1 MPRIRIVHSDE
12 RKGGLALTIR
22 KRSAQAFAAYEYKE
36 STVERRRVS
45 EYLDG
50 YESFGWD
57 LNDANEAPAVHPGV
71 PGAERMITLHMRR
84 DRRIVNRVEL
94 TRLQR
99 QFEACMKEIQ
109 TLEGSRD
116 VHATICSLCTG
127 IVGLALLLCAAFT
140 AIASRALTW
149 LNVLPALPGV
159 ILCALAYPVYRR
171 VYRKREREVVPLVDA
186 KREEICTLCEK
197 GQRLTRA

>member
-1 MPRIRIVHSDE
+1 ME
-12 RKGGLALTIR
+12 EM
-22 KRSAQAFAAYEYKE
+22 KRSARAFAAYEYKE
-36 STVERRRVS
+36 TTVERRRAS

-50 YESFGWD
+50 YESFGWELD
-57 LNDANEAPAVHPGV
+57 DAYEASAAYPGMPV
-71 PGAERMITLHMRR
+71 GESLITLHLRR

-109 TLEGSRD
+109 MLESSKD

-140 AIASRALTW
+140 AIASKALT
-149 LNVLPALPGV
+149 LLGVLLALPGA
-159 ILCALAYPVYRR
+159 ILCALAYPIYRR